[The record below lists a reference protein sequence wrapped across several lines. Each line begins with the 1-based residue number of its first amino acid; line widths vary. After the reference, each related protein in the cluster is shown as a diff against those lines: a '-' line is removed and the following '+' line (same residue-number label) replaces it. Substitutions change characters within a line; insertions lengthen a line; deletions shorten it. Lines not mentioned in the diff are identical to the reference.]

1 MGKIIKGIL
10 GGVSGLV
17 GPVVGAV
24 VRGVS
29 TIRSRPKKSTKPA
42 VASQKEQRTKFGL
55 ATKFI
60 RSLKSIVDLGYQ
72 SYNTTMS
79 PSNAAVQDLLNSAIT
94 GIAPDYGIDYTKVT
108 LSRGNLYD
116 AATLALLPAAAGA
129 EVVIT
134 WNPAELQPDE
144 ALTHADDRMVIVM
157 YAEQRNRFILYNRV
171 APRSAGRYTA
181 EVPFIFVGQKLHVW
195 AFFVSP
201 NLKAVSTSQYLGTII
216 PIQ

>member
-17 GPVVGAV
+17 GPVVGAI
-24 VRGVS
+24 VRSVS

-42 VASQKEQRTKFGL
+42 VASQKEQRSKFGK

-79 PSNAAVQDLLNSAIT
+79 PSNAAVQDLLNNAIT
-94 GIAPDYGIDYTKVT
+94 GIAPDFQIDYTKVT
-108 LSRGNLYD
+108 LSKGNLD
-116 AATLALLPAAAGA
+116 GAHTLALLPAVAGG
-129 EVVIT
+129 EVILT
-134 WNPAELQPDE
+134 WNPAELQEEE
-144 ALTHADDRMVIVM
+144 AALRAADRIVIVM
-157 YAEQRNRFILYNRV
+157 YDEQIDRFILFRRV
-171 APRSAGRYTA
+171 AERSVGRYEAT
-181 EVPFIFVGQKLHVW
+181 VPFLFVGHSLHVW

-201 NLKAVSTSQYLGTII
+201 NLKSVSSSQYLGSII